1 MIGVVKVTHR
11 YWDGK
16 PPRISFEVIRA
27 ESKEELYTEYF
38 KEFDNR
44 NKYNN
49 DVITELADEGL
60 SIGYREWIRDINNY
74 ANAGGDM
81 W

>member
-60 SIGYREWIRDINNY
+60 SSGYREWIRNINNY
-74 ANAGGDM
+74 ANDGGDM

>member
-1 MIGVVKVTHR
+1 MIGVVKVTRR

-16 PPRISFEVIRA
+16 PSRVSFGVIHA
-27 ESKEELYTEYF
+27 ESTEELYTEYF

-60 SIGYREWIRDINNY
+60 STGYRKWIMDINNY
-74 ANAGGDM
+74 AKAGGDM